1 MAKDKIAKTNAAR
14 LLDRDKV
21 KYELVP
27 YEVDENDLSCS
38 ESRASAL
45 SHNGNL

>member
-21 KYELVP
+21 KYEL
-27 YEVDENDLSCS
+27 LS
-38 ESRASAL
+38 L
-45 SHNGNL
+45 IHI